1 MKIYNLRI
9 ERKEGMSYLIC
20 DMEAKFTDVKTVWY
34 SVHPE
39 YEDWLNTDVYDSFLI
54 AALYPAMY
62 YKEDIVI
69 EGNVSERLF
78 SMLRTMFKTL
88 FELFIQSS
96 ERQM

>member
-34 SVHPE
+34 SVHQE

-78 SMLRTMFKTL
+78 FNGKHPTPILAV
-88 FELFIQSS
+88 
-96 ERQM
+96 

>member
-34 SVHPE
+34 SVHQE

-54 AALYPAMY
+54 AALYPAMF
-62 YKEDIVI
+62 YKEDIII

-78 SMLRTMFKTL
+78 FNVKNLKSATYRV
-88 FELFIQSS
+88 
-96 ERQM
+96 

>member
-9 ERKEGMSYLIC
+9 ERKEGMSSFIC

-34 SVHPE
+34 SVHQE

-78 SMLRTMFKTL
+78 FNAGRLAEIDIAL
-88 FELFIQSS
+88 FG
-96 ERQM
+96 